1 VRKGEILIQSIM
13 NDKVGAG
20 IKAVKVSGA
29 ISGLA
34 GSATSGDK
42 EQMMECVDL
51 AGRYIQVC

>member
-1 VRKGEILIQSIM
+1 M